1 MKNIFLQLLIL
12 FCSTLGF
19 AQVSNITKLE
29 VQKKELIKQRNQEVQ
44 ILENK
49 KDNEL
54 LKIQD
59 NPNFNDVQ
67 GSIKA
72 SYDNE
77 INNVLIKYNNQIS
90 EIDKLVENET
100 TKKRNLEIEQQATKN
115 IYDTQT
121 LQSLKNAQV
130 ESYNQ
135 FTNNITSSLNQMGNA
150 FQQGAI
156 MQAQAELRRR
166 QNVAN
171 NFINYQSSRIGNLQK
186 MYNSIPSSN
195 FDKNLNGIFS
205 AHLLVN
211 KKLSLLNGQETV
223 VETSCLVVVENNV
236 VKNIYLYGYEEMEL
250 DYPKNNSQNSM
261 ISNGFVVY
269 SDYESLETYTL
280 LIIEP
285 YLTNTPKSYSITKDK
300 VAYVTVWSSDK
311 DDEGK
316 SIHIQELDKKGNV
329 INETLTQ
336 IVYSK
341 NEKSIDTQSTLK
353 VPLNSNNSLLF
364 FGEVTNTPLGL
375 MSLYPKMSKSN
386 FKPLKEAEHRLV
398 KINKYRE

>member
-1 MKNIFLQLLIL
+1 MKKAISFMFFLIFISSYSQTNN
-12 FCSTLGF
+12 FETRR
-19 AQVSNITKLE
+19 A
-29 VQKKELIKQRNQEVQ
+29 ELIKQRNQEVQ
-44 ILENK
+44 ILQNK

-54 LKIQD
+54 LKIKD
-59 NPNFNDVQ
+59 NPNFNNVR
-67 GSIKA
+67 GSIEA

-90 EIDKLVENET
+90 EIDKLVENEK
-100 TKKRNLEIEQQATKN
+100 TKKRNLEIEQQTTKN

-121 LQSLKNAQV
+121 LQSLKNVQV
-130 ESYNQ
+130 QSYNQ

-150 FQQGAI
+150 FQQGAM
-156 MQAQAELRRR
+156 MQAQTELRRR

-186 MYNSIPSSN
+186 MYNSISSSN
-195 FDKNLNGIFS
+195 FNKNLNGIFS

-223 VETSCLVVVENNV
+223 VETPCLVVVENNI
-236 VKNIYLYGYEEMEL
+236 VKNVYPYGNEEMEL
-250 DYPKNNSQNSM
+250 DYPKNNPQSSI

-269 SDYESLETYTL
+269 SDYEFLETYTL
-280 LIIEP
+280 LILEP
-285 YLTNTPKSYSITKDK
+285 YLNNTPKTHTINKNK

-316 SIHIQELDKKGNV
+316 SIYIQELDKKGNV

-341 NEKSIDTQSTLK
+341 NEKSIDTQNALR
-353 VPLNSNNSLLF
+353 VPLNSKNSLLF

-386 FKPLKEAEHRLV
+386 FKPLKESEYRLV